1 MKEQNFWFYNMVG
14 SIIWATSINL
24 LGIFFID
31 NYQIILD
38 NLGKVMTVFL
48 VGTIAY
54 FYFFKKEF
62 IKTYMR
68 DKQNEIN
75 ERIEKERV
83 RKESARH

>member
-14 SIIWATSINL
+14 SIIWAASINL

-62 IKTYMR
+62 IKNYMR
-68 DKQNEIN
+68 DKQNEMT
-75 ERIEKERV
+75 ERIEKDRM
-83 RKESARH
+83 KKQ

>member
-1 MKEQNFWFYNMVG
+1 MKEQNFWFYNLVG
-14 SIIWATSINL
+14 SVIWAASINL

-31 NYQIILD
+31 NYQVILD

-48 VGTIAY
+48 IGTIAY

-62 IKTYMR
+62 IQTYMR

-75 ERIEKERV
+75 ERIEKERI
-83 RKESARH
+83 RKQ

>member
-14 SIIWATSINL
+14 SIIWAASINL

-31 NYQIILD
+31 NYQVILD

-83 RKESARH
+83 RKENK

>member
-14 SIIWATSINL
+14 SIIWAASINL

-31 NYQIILD
+31 NYQVILD

-83 RKESARH
+83 KKENK